1 MGELEPDSPDAAAGS
16 EGLGKALQVWR
27 GLKKT

>member
-1 MGELEPDSPDAAAGS
+1 MGEPDSPDAAAGN
-16 EGLGKALQVWR
+16 EGLGKALQAWR